1 MTKYCLS
8 SLSEIDPILR
18 RSSRLLVAT
27 DFDGTLCPIANSP
40 AYVYPSPATLEVLR
54 RMESCDRITLA
65 VISGR
70 ALADLSVRLP
80 LRAVLAG
87 NHGLEIQG
95 GGIEFEHPGA
105 RAMRPS
111 LAELCADLTPL
122 VQQWPGAWVEDKNL
136 SATVHYRAIE
146 ARAVSSMLVAVRR
159 AAARYGARFALRAGN
174 KALEIRPKV
183 SWGKGSALNLIREQL
198 GPFDATIAIGDD
210 RSDETMFLAGDA
222 VSVKVGNL
230 RSTSASYHLSDPAE
244 VALYLGHI
252 LDFCHSEAPL
262 RANVA

>member
-8 SLSEIDPILR
+8 SLSEIDPILL
-18 RSSRLLVAT
+18 RSSRVLVAT
-27 DFDGTLCPIANSP
+27 DFDGTLCPIANHP

-54 RMESCDRITLA
+54 RMESCSRITLA

-70 ALADLSVRLP
+70 ALADLSTRLP
-80 LRAVLAG
+80 VRAVLAG

-95 GGIEFEHPGA
+95 GGIEFEHPAA

-111 LAELCADLTPL
+111 LAELCADL
-122 VQQWPGAWVEDKNL
+122 VSVVARWPRAWVEDKTL
-136 SATVHYRAIE
+136 SATVHYRALE
-146 ARAVSSMLVAVRR
+146 TRSVSSLLLAVRR
-159 AAARYGARFALRAGN
+159 AAARFGARFALRAGS

-183 SWGKGSALNLIREQL
+183 SWEKGSALNFIREQL
-198 GPFDATIAIGDD
+198 GPFDATLVIGDD

-222 VSVKVGNL
+222 ISVRVGNL
-230 RSTSASYHLSDPAE
+230 RTTSASYHLADPAE
-244 VALYLGHI
+244 VAFYLGHV
-252 LDFCHSEAPL
+252 LDFCHADPPL

>member
-18 RSSRLLVAT
+18 RSSRVLVAT

-40 AYVYPSPATLEVLR
+40 AYVYPMPAMVEVLR
-54 RMESCDRITLA
+54 RMESCSRITLA

-70 ALADLSVRLP
+70 ALADLSTRLP
-80 LRAVLAG
+80 VRAVLAG

-95 GGIEFEHPGA
+95 GGIEFEHPAA

-111 LAELCADLTPL
+111 LAELCSDLGPL
-122 VQQWPGAWVEDKNL
+122 MRRWPGAWVEDKTL
-136 SATVHYRAIE
+136 SATVHYRDVEPRSA
-146 ARAVSSMLVAVRR
+146 SSMLMAVRR
-159 AAARYGARFALRAGN
+159 AAARFGARFALRSGH

-183 SWGKGSALNLIREQL
+183 CWEKGSALNFIREQL
-198 GPFDATIAIGDD
+198 GPFDATIVIGDD
-210 RSDETMFLAGDA
+210 RTDETMFLAGDA
-222 VSVKVGNL
+222 ISVRVGSL
-230 RSTSASYHLSDPAE
+230 RTTSASYHLSDPAE
-244 VALYLGHI
+244 VALYLGHV
-252 LDFCHSEAPL
+252 LDFCHLEAPL